1 MVGYLKSLQVLK
13 WGNLDL
19 SCITR
24 KVTVSDSKY
33 AKLVKLIISC
43 KIVPLSPLNHI
54 CDRLKCTKSQ
64 NLWGSIQKSA
74 RGVHSTPWTL
84 SYSGAYPS
92 DERVCCQTQSL
103 SAKRALLK
111 VL

>member
-54 CDRLKCTKSQ
+54 CDSL
-64 NLWGSIQKSA
+64 NA
-74 RGVHSTPWTL
+74 RNRKICGARSKNPPGVFTAPP
-84 SYSGAYPS
+84 G
-92 DERVCCQTQSL
+92 L
-103 SAKRALLK
+103 SATV
-111 VL
+111 VLILRMSAFIAKLNLYPQNGHC